1 MSWWKPQAIL
11 NASLEE
17 RLSAIEAAIAKL
29 QEKVADPQPT
39 NWLQQITGSF
49 KDEPAFE
56 ELLAYG
62 QAIRRDETLL
72 EAQDEL

>member
-1 MSWWKPQAIL
+1 MTA

-17 RLSAIEAAIAKL
+17 RLAAVEAAIAQL
-29 QEKVADPQPT
+29 QRQIAISPQT

-56 ELLAYG
+56 EILAYG
-62 QAIRRDETLL
+62 QAIRQGDESVL
-72 EAQDEL
+72 EAKDE

>member
-1 MSWWKPQAIL
+1 MIS
-11 NASLEE
+11 NTSLEE
-17 RLSAIEAAIAKL
+17 RLAAAEAAIAEL
-29 QEKVADPQPT
+29 QKQMATPQPS

-62 QAIRRDETLL
+62 QAIRQGDDSCL
-72 EAQDEL
+72 EAQVER